1 MGKNIAKDFERMW
14 KVANDKAIDAVLSAA
29 DDEDMKDHKLID
41 ARIADQREHYLKM
54 MFDMYTPGSGS
65 FGAL

>member
-29 DDEDMKDHKLID
+29 DDEDMKDRKLID
-41 ARIADQREHYLKM
+41 CRIADQRAQYLKM
-54 MFDMYTPGSGS
+54 MFDMYNPSQSTNFSI
-65 FGAL
+65 